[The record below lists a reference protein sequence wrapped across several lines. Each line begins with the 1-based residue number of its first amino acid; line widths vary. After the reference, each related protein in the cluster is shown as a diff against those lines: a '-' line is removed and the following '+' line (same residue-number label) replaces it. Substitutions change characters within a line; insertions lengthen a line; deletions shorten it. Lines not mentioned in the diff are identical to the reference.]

1 MIKYAVC
8 VISSLFIV
16 LSGNAQQNIKNANGQ
31 WSFTQYSK
39 GILKCT
45 FQPNGYHK
53 NEAIYNAVILKPAQ
67 NKIPQNKI
75 VSRADKGV
83 DISFSTSAITIQN
96 YFDSGFYKG
105 FHFQLKP
112 DERIYGT
119 GERSVPLD
127 RRGYKLPLYNTP
139 NYGYGMNTES
149 LNYSVPFIISSR
161 GYGIFFDNPSRGYL
175 DIGKAH
181 PDVLE
186 YGASSG
192 ELTFYLIPGKNVET
206 VLKNFQALV
215 GTQPVPARWV
225 FGNLMSRFGYRSQSQ
240 LTGIADKMRADTIP
254 FDAVIID
261 LFWFGDSIQQT
272 MGNLSWDKK
281 SWPAP
286 EKMISD
292 FKKENIKTI
301 LITEPYL
308 VQKTK
313 YFDESKR
320 YQAVDS
326 NGKPYLVKDFY
337 FGPAGL
343 LDLYRNDA
351 QDWFWKKYV
360 TQINKGVAG
369 WWGDLGEPER
379 HPSDVYHNLKDFG
392 YKRFF
397 SADEVHNIYG
407 HYWDKMLFD
416 KYAKF
421 YPNVRLFNLNRSG
434 YTGSGRYGV
443 FPWSGDVGRS
453 WSGLEAQLPVMI
465 GMSMSGVPYIHADAG
480 GFAGGDNDQELYTR
494 WLQFATFTPVFRPH
508 GTAVAELDSNQL
520 NIPSEAALHPEPFR
534 SIVKNFIDLRYS
546 MLPYNY
552 TLGYEQAKYG
562 EPLVRPLFYRNL
574 SDSNLL
580 KASDEFMWG
589 ENILV
594 SPIIEKG
601 VGTRKLYLPEGKWYQ
616 LFTTKKYDGN
626 QWLNEVVSLETIP
639 VFVKEGSFIP
649 FADYSNVPKLAT
661 TADYDDARLIM
672 QYYPSS
678 SQSAYALFLD
688 DGVSKNTLEKKQFA
702 LLNIKGVTHGKDV
715 FITITSSG
723 SEAIKN
729 VRRMIKLSIPGS
741 VISQAIVNQKKIAVE
756 KSVGIKG
763 LPGNASSFIN
773 VPFSGKT
780 VIIKLKIE

>member
-1 MIKYAVC
+1 
-8 VISSLFIV
+8 
-16 LSGNAQQNIKNANGQ
+16 
-31 WSFTQYSK
+31 
-39 GILKCT
+39 
-45 FQPNGYHK
+45 
-53 NEAIYNAVILKPAQ
+53 
-67 NKIPQNKI
+67 
-75 VSRADKGV
+75 
-83 DISFSTSAITIQN
+83 
-96 YFDSGFYKG
+96 
-105 FHFQLKP
+105 
-112 DERIYGT
+112 
-119 GERSVPLD
+119 
-127 RRGYKLPLYNTP
+127 
-139 NYGYGMNTES
+139 
-149 LNYSVPFIISSR
+149 
-161 GYGIFFDNPSRGYL
+161 FDNPSRGYL

-206 VLKNFQALV
+206 VLRNFQSLV

-225 FGNLMSRFGYRSQSQ
+225 FGNLMSRFGYRSQEQ
-240 LTGIADKMRADTIP
+240 LTGIAEKMRADTIP

-261 LFWFGDSIQQT
+261 LFWFGDSIQRT

-286 EKMISD
+286 EKMISN

-313 YFDESKR
+313 YFEESKS

-326 NGKPYLVKDFY
+326 SGKPYLVKDFY

-360 TQINKGVAG
+360 TQIKKGLAG

-379 HPSDVYHNLKDFG
+379 HPSNMYHNLKDFG
-392 YKRFF
+392 YKRLF

-434 YTGSGRYGV
+434 YAGSGRYGV

-480 GFAGGDNDQELYTR
+480 GFAGGENDQELYTR
-494 WLQFATFTPVFRPH
+494 WLQFAAFTPVFRPH
-508 GTAVAELDSNQL
+508 GTAVADLDSNQL
-520 NIPSEAALHPEPFR
+520 NIPSEAALHPEPYR
-534 SIVKNFIDLRYS
+534 GIVKSFIDLRYS

-562 EPLVRPLFYRNL
+562 EPLVRPLFYSSS

-594 SPIIEKG
+594 APVIEKG
-601 VGTRKLYLPEGKWYQ
+601 AAARKLYLPTGKWVEI
-616 LFTTKKYDGN
+616 FTTKKFEGN
-626 QWLNEVVSLETIP
+626 QWLNENVSLETIP
-639 VFVKEGSFIP
+639 VFVKEGSFVP
-649 FADYSNVPKLAT
+649 FADFSKVAKLAT
-661 TADYDDARLIM
+661 TADYDDSKLIV
-672 QYYPSS
+672 QYYPSG
-678 SQSAYALFLD
+678 SQSAYTLFLD
-688 DGVSKNTLEKKQFA
+688 DGASKNTLEKKQFA
-702 LLNIKGVTHGKDV
+702 LINFKGITHGKDV
-715 FITITSSG
+715 FITIVSSG
-723 SEAIKN
+723 NEIIKN
-729 VRRMIKLSIPGS
+729 KKRVIKLLLPGS
-741 VISQAIVNQKKIAVE
+741 FITHAIVNQKKVVIE
-756 KSVGIKG
+756 KDLLIKG
-763 LPGNASSFIN
+763 LQQKNDSYIN
-773 VPFSGKT
+773 VSFSGKPM
-780 VIIKLKIE
+780 IIKLKIE